1 MAARKKSTSG
11 SKKASPKQRKR
22 AEREEKSLR
31 RLLKRGL
38 SSPAVVAL
46 LFFAVVL
53 AYGVYLEEGNKEEPE
68 IVVNN
73 FIEKDAD
80 IEIRY
85 IDVGQGDC
93 ELISYDGKNVLID
106 AGDRDSAEAIF
117 EVIDGLGIERLDYVI
132 ATHPHADHIGSMDKV
147 IERYEIG
154 KVIAPRI
161 SNELVPTTKVYERLL
176 TAMSKKG
183 LKLTAAKVGDVYS
196 LADEYSENDNT
207 AFEILAPVRDDY
219 DDLNDWSV
227 AIRLIHGDCGFLFT
241 GDAEKDAENDILESG
256 ADVSAD
262 ILKAGHHGSSTS
274 SGWDFIEAVSP
285 QVVIISCGSGNS
297 YGHPHAETIDML
309 DEMGIPYYR
318 TDECGTITVYS
329 DGKSYRI
336 QYEKEQNDDR

>member
-1 MAARKKSTSG
+1 
-11 SKKASPKQRKR
+11 
-22 AEREEKSLR
+22 
-31 RLLKRGL
+31 
-38 SSPAVVAL
+38 
-46 LFFAVVL
+46 
-53 AYGVYLEEGNKEEPE
+53 
-68 IVVNN
+68 
-73 FIEKDAD
+73 
-80 IEIRY
+80 
-85 IDVGQGDC
+85 
-93 ELISYDGKNVLID
+93 
-106 AGDRDSAEAIF
+106 
-117 EVIDGLGIERLDYVI
+117 
-132 ATHPHADHIGSMDKV
+132 MDKV